1 MRKSLTQIDQKNLKK
16 KSKCL
21 LVFIAFILFAGNY
34 HICNYFY
41 PTNSEADVSGWWDLR
56 SNIYSLIIASL
67 FTYCSIGKNGF
78 RSIFFSVFAGLAVSD
93 CIDRFFFDIRSFNV
107 KDIVTIM
114 ITTALAVC
122 NNRKWLQKAIKSY
135 Y

>member
-1 MRKSLTQIDQKNLKK
+1 MRKLLTQINQRNLKK
-16 KSKCL
+16 KSKYL
-21 LVFIAFILFAGNY
+21 LVFTAFILFVSNY

-56 SNIYSLIIASL
+56 SDIYALIIAIL
-67 FTYCSIGKNGF
+67 FTYCSIGRKGLTG
-78 RSIFFSVFAGLAVSD
+78 IFFSVFAGLAISD
-93 CIDRFFFDIRSFNV
+93 CIDRFFFDIRRFNV

-114 ITTALAVC
+114 ITTAVAVY
-122 NNRKWLQKAIKSY
+122 NNRKWLQKATKNY